1 MNAKKKAEAI
11 RMIEWVHGCLDKN
24 NGGTNFVTLADM
36 RDALSALYS
45 RDEFDEALRQLRID
59 GVLSLD
65 SFEGL
70 FGEFTQR
77 MRDSAI
83 TENGSVLVYVS
94 RR

>member
-1 MNAKKKAEAI
+1 MDAKKKAEAM
-11 RMIEWVHGCLDKN
+11 RMMTWAHGCIDKN
-24 NGGTNFVTLADM
+24 NGGTNFVVLADL
-36 RDALSALYS
+36 RDALSALYT
-45 RDEFDEALRQLRID
+45 RQEFDEALRQLRID